1 MSVFANGREV
11 SGKATPNKT
20 IAEFPDVCMSPPSPP
35 AGPIP
40 IPYPITSMA
49 SKTSDG
55 TGSVHIKKKEVGKKN
70 GSTYGKCNGN
80 EPATR
85 SFGAGLMTATIT
97 GKTKFDAYSFDV
109 LFEKSGAE
117 RFLDLTTGNHV
128 NLTEAA
134 PSPSVAAA
142 KQAAT
147 KGGNPCKHLKKMNT
161 KTKRQRKNIEDRR
174 SPKAT
179 ASSSTFKPDGGKSI
193 SLVGYSYG
201 RDIPDHIYENEFAK
215 GLPCGKKD
223 EPGPESRLNGTDC
236 VGSFQYAAGNRS
248 NCTHAEPKMLE
259 DILEVY
265 DPPGT
270 MIINIDSPTHDNLP
284 CTNCADTLIEAC
296 ACEIKIY
303 LCMDDNSMYDYCE
316 DPIYG

>member
-55 TGSVHIKKKEVGKKN
+55 TGSVLIKKKEVGKKN
-70 GSTYGKCNGN
+70 GSNYGKCNGN

-117 RFLDLTTGNHV
+117 RFLDITTGNHT

-134 PSPSVAAA
+134 PSPSVASA
-142 KQAAT
+142 KRAAT
-147 KGGNPCKHLKKMNT
+147 RGDNPCSSLQKMNEET
-161 KTKRQRKNIEDRR
+161 RK
-174 SPKAT
+174 SAT
-179 ASSSTFKPDGGKSI
+179 VDNDMSTAASATFKPPSEPSI
-193 SLVGYSYG
+193 ALKGYS
-201 RDIPDHIYENEFAK
+201 RSREIPTDIYKNEFCQ
-215 GLPCGKKD
+215 GVPCGKRG
-223 EPGPESRLNGTDC
+223 EPGPESRLNGKDC
-236 VGSFQYAAGNRS
+236 SGSHQYGAGNRS
-248 NCTHAEPKMLE
+248 SCTHAEPKMLE
-259 DILEVY
+259 DILEAY

-270 MIINIDSPTHDNLP
+270 MVIAIDSPSHDDLP
-284 CTNCADTLIEAC
+284 CTQCADTLIEAC
-296 ACEIKIY
+296 ECEIEIFICIDGS
-303 LCMDDNSMYDYCE
+303 LYDYCE
-316 DPIYG
+316 EPIYN